1 MKKALKYLKL
11 DKGIILKIYKRLRD
25 TDNVRRQQ
33 VKDKSL
39 HRWTKQATEVTSDYE
54 SIHCSNC

>member
-25 TDNVRRQQ
+25 TDNVRWDPGQRQ
-33 VKDKSL
+33 KFTPMDK
-39 HRWTKQATEVTSDYE
+39 
-54 SIHCSNC
+54 IGN